1 MSYIGG
7 STALHCAYHT
17 DYNSNLKFREVA
29 IVKSWMI
36 VVKLRLYISVN
47 KFQFDQKG
55 REIVFKLAMKY

>member
-7 STALHCAYHT
+7 STALYCAYPT

-47 KFQFDQKG
+47 KFQFDQK
-55 REIVFKLAMKY
+55 EIMFKLAKKY